1 MSASLNGM
9 ARHISRPKFVDT
21 LIHMVETADEGS
33 RRLDGVVA
41 YLLGETDA
49 DTDAIVDLILEEGYA
64 QEVLTELLGAQVP
77 PYSTALD
84 ANVPGENI
92 VLSMYSSKK
101 NQWVAMHRSCEGTNS
116 VARARTESLA
126 RRSAALKGA
135 WARVTAKGVTENGE
149 PDGGEEE
156 KDWKILF

>member
-9 ARHISRPKFVDT
+9 ARHIGRPKFVET
-21 LIHMVETADEGS
+21 LIHTVETADVGS

-41 YLLGETDA
+41 YILGETDA

-64 QEVLTELLGAQVP
+64 PEVLTELLGAQVP
-77 PYSTALD
+77 LYSSALD

-92 VLSMYSSKK
+92 VLSMYSSNK
-101 NQWVAMHRSCEGTNS
+101 NQWLAMHRSSEGIDTL
-116 VARARTESLA
+116 AWARTECLA

-135 WARVTAKGVTENGE
+135 WARVSAKVDAENGE

-156 KDWKILF
+156 KEWKSLF